1 MKNFKAIIFGS
12 IGTVLETSD
21 IQRKSFNKA
30 FKKFGL
36 NWYWSK
42 NEYKK
47 LLKVSGGENRLSNYA
62 NTKNINPNDNFLY
75 YLNEVN
81 SIISKL
87 EVLENEKN
95 KLKDQLKNY
104 EQEFINKK
112 KKAEDKIN
120 SMTQEKKMFEKTINV
135 IKNLKSF

>member
-1 MKNFKAIIFGS
+1 MDNYEINILRRDGNWKKVKPDDLIMDS
-12 IGTVLETSD
+12 IEKYDEGTNETQNPKD
-21 IQRKSFNKA
+21 INS
-30 FKKFGL
+30 
-36 NWYWSK
+36 
-42 NEYKK
+42 
-47 LLKVSGGENRLSNYA
+47 
-62 NTKNINPNDNFLY
+62 NDNFLY

-104 EQEFINKK
+104 EQEIVDKK

-120 SMTQEKKMFEKTINV
+120 SMTQEKEMFEKTINV

>member
-1 MKNFKAIIFGS
+1 MDNYEINILRRDGNWKKVKSNDLIMDS
-12 IGTVLETSD
+12 I
-21 IQRKSFNKA
+21 
-30 FKKFGL
+30 KKDD
-36 NWYWSK
+36 
-42 NEYKK
+42 EDAE
-47 LLKVSGGENRLSNYA
+47 VTA
-62 NTKNINPNDNFLY
+62 NPKHINSNDNFLY

-104 EQEFINKK
+104 EQEIVDKK

-120 SMTQEKKMFEKTINV
+120 SMTQEKEMFEKTINV

>member
-1 MKNFKAIIFGS
+1 MENYEINILRRDGNWKKVKPDDLIMDS
-12 IGTVLETSD
+12 IRIEDEATKKTTNPKD
-21 IQRKSFNKA
+21 IN
-30 FKKFGL
+30 
-36 NWYWSK
+36 
-42 NEYKK
+42 
-47 LLKVSGGENRLSNYA
+47 SN
-62 NTKNINPNDNFLY
+62 DDFFY

-87 EVLENEKN
+87 EILENEKN

-112 KKAEDKIN
+112 NNAEDKIN
-120 SMTQEKKMFEKTINV
+120 SITKEKEMFEKTINV

>member
-1 MKNFKAIIFGS
+1 MDNYEINILRRDGNWKKVRPNDLIMDS
-12 IGTVLETSD
+12 IEKD
-21 IQRKSFNKA
+21 DEA
-30 FKKFGL
+30 
-36 NWYWSK
+36 
-42 NEYKK
+42 
-47 LLKVSGGENRLSNYA
+47 
-62 NTKNINPNDNFLY
+62 TKDINPDDNFLY

-120 SMTQEKKMFEKTINV
+120 SITQEKEMFEKTINV

>member
-1 MKNFKAIIFGS
+1 MDNYEINILRRDGNWKKVKPDDLIMDS
-12 IGTVLETSD
+12 IEKDEEAKKETPNP
-21 IQRKSFNKA
+21 K
-30 FKKFGL
+30 
-36 NWYWSK
+36 Y
-42 NEYKK
+42 
-47 LLKVSGGENRLSNYA
+47 
-62 NTKNINPNDNFLY
+62 INSNDNFLH

-104 EQEFINKK
+104 EQELSNKK
-112 KKAEDKIN
+112 KNAEDKIN
-120 SMTQEKKMFEKTINV
+120 SMTQEKEMLEKTISV

>member
-1 MKNFKAIIFGS
+1 MDNYEINILRRDGNWKKVKPDDLILDS
-12 IGTVLETSD
+12 IEKSNETTRESPKH
-21 IQRKSFNKA
+21 KS
-30 FKKFGL
+30 
-36 NWYWSK
+36 
-42 NEYKK
+42 
-47 LLKVSGGENRLSNYA
+47 
-62 NTKNINPNDNFLY
+62 INSNDNFLH

-95 KLKDQLKNY
+95 NLKDQLKKY
-104 EQEFINKK
+104 EQEFVNKK

-120 SMTQEKKMFEKTINV
+120 SMTQEKEMFEKTINV

>member
-1 MKNFKAIIFGS
+1 MDNYEINILRRDGNWKKVKPNDLIMDS
-12 IGTVLETSD
+12 IEKDDEAEATKETV
-21 IQRKSFNKA
+21 
-30 FKKFGL
+30 
-36 NWYWSK
+36 
-42 NEYKK
+42 
-47 LLKVSGGENRLSNYA
+47 
-62 NTKNINPNDNFLY
+62 NTKAINPNDNFLY

-104 EQEFINKK
+104 EQEIVEKK
-112 KKAEDKIN
+112 EKAEDKIN
-120 SMTQEKKMFEKTINV
+120 SMKQEKEMFEKTINV

>member
-1 MKNFKAIIFGS
+1 MDNYEINILRRDGNWKKVQPDDLIMDS
-12 IGTVLETSD
+12 IEKDDEAKKEAPNLKD
-21 IQRKSFNKA
+21 INS
-30 FKKFGL
+30 
-36 NWYWSK
+36 
-42 NEYKK
+42 
-47 LLKVSGGENRLSNYA
+47 
-62 NTKNINPNDNFLY
+62 NDNFLH

-87 EVLENEKN
+87 EVLENEKS

-112 KKAEDKIN
+112 KICEDRIN
-120 SMTQEKKMFEKTINV
+120 SMAQEKEMLEKTISA